1 MFPLFTVCQVYF
13 DYCTTGR
20 FGAADTAVQRFCS
33 CCLFHRVDE
42 LKERL
47 EQVEQ
52 ENRQAQETISFKD
65 NELEVL

>member
-1 MFPLFTVCQVYF
+1 MLFFVY
-13 DYCTTGR
+13 
-20 FGAADTAVQRFCS
+20 
-33 CCLFHRVDE
+33 RVDE

-65 NELEVL
+65 NELEVLQLYSLYGGNKMVPSLLSER